1 MQSMRIRIFLV
12 LFVLFLIY
20 PSSLFAATERR
31 IALVIGNGSYDF
43 GRLRNSVND
52 ANDIAATLKKLGFS
66 VILKNNVGHK
76 EMETAIKEL
85 GRQLKKDDVGFFF
98 YAGHGVQIEGQNY
111 LIPIGANIEEES
123 DVRYRAVNLSR
134 ILDVMESTGNRLNII
149 ILDACRNN
157 PYAKSFRSTTRGL
170 AIVEKSP
177 KDTLIAYSTSPNQ
190 VAIDG
195 SGRNSPYTKALL
207 DNITI
212 PGMPIEQVFKKVRN
226 SLDKV
231 TGGKQVPWY
240 ISSLGGDFYF
250 NTDSAKMVTDK
261 AESVASKTSPT
272 DELEKDLLEQ
282 RKALAEEKRKLEE
295 ERKQLA
301 MGSPSSI
308 TTANEIK
315 RDGRFIAYGN
325 GTVLDTRTNLMWAAK
340 DNGGNINWQDA
351 KSYCENYRG
360 GGYTDWRM
368 PTQGELE
375 GLHDVGKSKPNEAA
389 LFPLLRPLHLTE
401 LIDLT
406 SCCPWASET
415 RGSGAASVDFG
426 GGGRLQLLGPQS
438 DAFNYRALPVRSGK

>member
-1 MQSMRIRIFLV
+1 MQTMRIRIFLV
-12 LFVLFLIY
+12 LFVLVFIY

-43 GRLRNSVND
+43 GRLKNSVND
-52 ANDIAATLKKLGFS
+52 ANDMATTLKKLGFL

-123 DVRYRAVNLSR
+123 DVKYRAVNLSR
-134 ILDVMESTGNRLNII
+134 IFDVMDSTGNRLNII

-250 NTDSAKMVTDK
+250 MTGSTKKVKDR
-261 AESVASKTSPT
+261 AESFTSKTSPT
-272 DELEKDLLEQ
+272 DELEAEREKLRQEKELLEQ
-282 RKALAEEKRKLEE
+282 RKALADEKRKLEE
-295 ERKQLA
+295 ERQQLA
-301 MGSPSSI
+301 MGTRPSAS
-308 TTANEIK
+308 TVKEIK
-315 RDGRFIAYGN
+315 RAGRFIAYNN
-325 GTVLDTRTNLMWAAK
+325 GTVLDTNTNLMWAAR
-340 DNGGNINWQDA
+340 DNGNNIHWKGA
-351 KSYCENYRG
+351 KNYCENYNG

-368 PTQGELE
+368 PMQDEL
-375 GLHDVGKSKPNEAA
+375 A
-389 LFPLLRPLHLTE
+389 E
-401 LIDLT
+401 LYARGAHNNVINIQYKYDWV
-406 SCCPWASET
+406 WASET
-415 RGSGAASVDFG
+415 RGSDAAYFNFD
-426 GGGRLQLLGPQS
+426 LGEPGWTKGM
-438 DAFNYRALPVRSGK
+438 YLRALPVRSGK